1 MFESNE
7 LEALIIADRI
17 QWILDDTKWIEE
29 N

>member
-17 QWILDDTKWIEE
+17 QWILDNIGLPEE
-29 N
+29 E

>member
-7 LEALIIADRI
+7 LEHLIIAERI
-17 QWILDDTKWIEE
+17 QWILDDSKWVED

>member
-17 QWILDDTKWIEE
+17 QWILDDSKWIEE
-29 N
+29 D